1 MHNLLRKGGEH
12 ECSEFAAELYP
23 DVKKYVDISVIGAG
37 ESISLRRIIAL
48 SIFNLSAL

>member
-23 DVKKYVDISVIGAG
+23 DVKNVDISVIGAG
-37 ESISLRRIIAL
+37 ESISLRRIMAL
-48 SIFNLSAL
+48 SILNLSAF